1 VSAAVKE
8 ILRILT
14 FGDKFLIAFL
24 TFGSLGSFWVFEPS
38 ASAGSYAIIA
48 TAGQPELRKS
58 LREEGTFSVHGPL
71 GVTVIEI
78 AGGSIHISDSVC
90 PQKLCLRQ
98 GWVRRVG
105 EIIVCVP
112 NRVSIWIE
120 GQRTNPFDAI
130 TG

>member
-1 VSAAVKE
+1 MSATVKE
-8 ILRILT
+8 IVGVLT
-14 FGDKFLIAFL
+14 FGDKLLIAFL
-24 TFGSLGSFWVFEPS
+24 TLASIGSFWILGMSS
-38 ASAGSYAIIA
+38 AAGGYAIVS
-48 TAGQPELRKS
+48 TAGQPQLRKS
-58 LREEGTFSVHGPL
+58 LQEDGVLTVRGPL
-71 GVTVIEI
+71 GATSIEI
-78 AGGSIHISDSVC
+78 ARGAIHISDSPC

-98 GWVRRVG
+98 GWIHRVG